1 MYDAIAIAKYIMNQL
16 PKVTT
21 VPKVTT
27 TAKTTTTTVKTTVK
41 TGLVTVDVSNAK
53 YILNTKT
60 KKFHLPTCSSA
71 KSISAANKA
80 GANDRAAIIAA
91 GYSACKKC
99 NP

>member
-1 MYDAIAIAKYIMNQL
+1 MRTMTSADKAIADYNGDGSVNLYDAIAIAKKIMSQL

-53 YILNTKT
+53 YILNTKIQIHYC
-60 KKFHLPTCSSA
+60 KEYSRCSRYNILVF
-71 KSISAANKA
+71 K
-80 GANDRAAIIAA
+80 
-91 GYSACKKC
+91 
-99 NP
+99 